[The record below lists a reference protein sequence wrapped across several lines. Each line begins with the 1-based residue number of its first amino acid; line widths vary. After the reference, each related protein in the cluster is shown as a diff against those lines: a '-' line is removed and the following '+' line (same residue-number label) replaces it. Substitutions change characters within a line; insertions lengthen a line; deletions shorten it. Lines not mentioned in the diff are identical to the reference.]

1 MSILK
6 LVATRILL
14 SLLTLLL
21 VSLIIFFVLEI
32 LPGDV
37 ASRILGRDATPET
50 LNTLRVKLGLY
61 DPAVVRY
68 WHWLSHFVTGD
79 FGHSL
84 VSSRPVTDILAPRI
98 FNTVVLSAYAFL
110 LYLPLT
116 VLPAI
121 IQAIRRDKLSDPCAL
136 CGDPGPAVDAGFP
149 AGDHPAVPVRGGV
162 RLFPAISL
170 VDHSSTAFDYLRA
183 TTLPALTLAIVMAV
197 YAVRMLRDNLI
208 EVLDSD
214 YIRMAELKGLSAKR
228 VLLRHALPNA
238 LVPTLNVTALNLAY
252 LVGGVVVVEKVFS
265 YPGFGS
271 QLVDSLQLRDLPVIE
286 AVVMIAAVVYVGAN
300 LLADIAAL
308 LLNPRIGRREMA
320 VTMDKAPR
328 VSGRWRSL
336 WRQTPQSFRIG
347 LIILVLHLIV
357 AVTGPFWAP
366 YGFSQMGAGI
376 PLSGMTWKHP
386 FGIDQLGRDVFTR
399 VVHGAH
405 IVILL
410 SLSGT
415 ALGLVVG
422 AILGLLSGYVG
433 GWFDNALQRVLE
445 ALISIPFLVL
455 ALIAI
460 ASAGPQLSGNP
471 ILVVLVVALVYAP
484 RIARMAR
491 AAAIDIATR
500 DYVTMARL
508 RGESAWSV
516 MRRELIPNATS
527 VLLVEFALRAGYAP
541 VLIGSL
547 GFLGFGLRPPTPEWG
562 LMISENR
569 ALIIITPITVL
580 GRAWL

>member
-1 MSILK
+1 
-6 LVATRILL
+6 
-14 SLLTLLL
+14 
-21 VSLIIFFVLEI
+21 
-32 LPGDV
+32 
-37 ASRILGRDATPET
+37 
-50 LNTLRVKLGLY
+50 
-61 DPAVVRY
+61 
-68 WHWLSHFVTGD
+68 
-79 FGHSL
+79 
-84 VSSRPVTDILAPRI
+84 
-98 FNTVVLSAYAFL
+98 
-110 LYLPLT
+110 
-116 VLPAI
+116 
-121 IQAIRRDKLSDPCAL
+121 
-136 CGDPGPAVDAGFP
+136 
-149 AGDHPAVPVRGGV
+149 
-162 RLFPAISL
+162 
-170 VDHSSTAFDYLRA
+170 
-183 TTLPALTLAIVMAV
+183 
-197 YAVRMLRDNLI
+197 
-208 EVLDSD
+208 
-214 YIRMAELKGLSAKR
+214 
-228 VLLRHALPNA
+228 
-238 LVPTLNVTALNLAY
+238 
-252 LVGGVVVVEKVFS
+252 
-265 YPGFGS
+265 
-271 QLVDSLQLRDLPVIE
+271 
-286 AVVMIAAVVYVGAN
+286 
-300 LLADIAAL
+300 
-308 LLNPRIGRREMA
+308 MA

-328 VSGRWRSL
+328 VSGKWRSL
-336 WRQTPQSFRIG
+336 LRQTPQSFRIG

-366 YGFSQMGAGI
+366 YGLSQMGAGI
-376 PLSGMTWKHP
+376 PLSGMTWRHP
-386 FGIDQLGRDVFTR
+386 FGIDQLGRDVFSR

-405 IVILL
+405 VVILL

-471 ILVVLVVALVYAP
+471 ILVILVVALVYAP

-516 MRRELIPNATS
+516 MRRELLPNATS

-547 GFLGFGLRPPTPEWG
+547 GFLGFGRRPPTPEWG

-580 GRAWL
+580 GPGLALASLVVGLNLFTEGLARILGRTVRLGNQ